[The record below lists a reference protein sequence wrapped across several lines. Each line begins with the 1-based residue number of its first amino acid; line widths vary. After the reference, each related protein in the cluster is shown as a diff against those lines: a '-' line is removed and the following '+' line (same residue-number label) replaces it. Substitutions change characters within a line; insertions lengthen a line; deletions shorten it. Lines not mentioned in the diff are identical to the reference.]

1 MDRFEVV
8 KRTGTH
14 ADVLAAVGAADVL
27 QKLNPKLTDA
37 GNSYDVRFRDASI
50 YDLDDGAGFKYLKVD
65 VRTSPES
72 SEEDSGEGSESAEK
86 KKPQKTKAAPPVI
99 PPEWVFDYS
108 PQNEKYKRQQAAKKT
123 QDKDIAETMAEDAP
137 DPQFRAYRIVKALQG
152 DSGPNKLI
160 EEFLKHTEEQWK
172 KLVWAGF
179 QGESGFPCD
188 APLVQLFNPQSA
200 KGYALLKPT
209 GTDRNDKT
217 KEKWAEP
224 FVEWLRYRGF
234 FAGCAGWFLGGKGEH
249 VRLYCPIPR
258 DISFETYKGVAAAF
272 RAQSLAGSAPKMD
285 CLGTLRLTRIL
296 IERSEPIARP
306 ARRISGIWVTHYQ
319 SLGQAKAVTSID
331 QLSVPDWFENA
342 TAEIWLETLNEHDTI
357 LRRLDDAI
365 SEELMLLK
373 KYRRFLQQQ
382 EESALPELVD
392 FLSAYGQHIFRLRG
406 QDKWLLP
413 QFSAERVEAIL
424 EGNHNYKDIIGNPG
438 FQAIAN
444 ALRSATVSA
453 QVAKRRGE
461 RNYREIQYGALPEL
475 RRKLSLSPDDF
486 MRAVSE
492 FIAGFNA
499 ESARRNEMGL
509 SGFRLSQDE
518 FAAFAELMDRAK
530 SDVVGSL
537 LCAMAT
543 CKLGKEEK
551 EEKEEVVA

>member
-27 QKLNPKLTDA
+27 QKLNPKLTDV
-37 GNSYDVRFRDASI
+37 GNTYDVRFREASI
-50 YDLDDGAGFKYLKVD
+50 DDLDDGAGFKYLKAD
-65 VRTSPES
+65 ARMSLEGA
-72 SEEDSGEGSESAEK
+72 EEDSEETSEGANK
-86 KKPQKTKAAPPVI
+86 KKPKKPKSAPSVI

-108 PQNEKYKRQQAAKKT
+108 PQNEKYRRQQAAKKT
-123 QDKDIAETMAEDAP
+123 QDKDIAESMAEDAP
-137 DPQFRAYRIVKALQG
+137 DSQFRAYRIVKALQG

-160 EEFLKHTEEQWK
+160 EEFLKHTEEEWK

-200 KGYALLKPT
+200 KGYALVKPT

-224 FVEWLRYRGF
+224 FIEWLRYRGF
-234 FAGCAGWFLGGKGEH
+234 FAGCAGWFLGTKGEH
-249 VRLYCPIPR
+249 VRVYCPIPR
-258 DISFETYKGVAAAF
+258 DISFETYKGVAAVF
-272 RAQSLAGSAPKMD
+272 RAQSLVGSAPKMD

-296 IERSEPIARP
+296 IERAEPMAPP

-331 QLSVPDWFENA
+331 QLAVPEWFEAA
-342 TAEIWLETLNEHDTI
+342 TAQTWLETLNEHDTI
-357 LRRLDDAI
+357 LRRLDDGI

-382 EESALPELVD
+382 EESALPEFLD

-406 QDKWLLP
+406 QGKWLLP
-413 QFSAERVEAIL
+413 QFSAQRVEAIL
-424 EGNHNYKDIIGNPG
+424 AGNYSYKDIIDNRG
-438 FQAIAN
+438 FQSVAN
-444 ALRSATVSA
+444 ALRAATMSA
-453 QVAKRRGE
+453 QTVKKNRGD
-461 RNYREIQYGALPEL
+461 YREIDYGILPEL
-475 RRKLSLSPDDF
+475 RRKLSLDSDDF
-486 MRAVSE
+486 IQAVSE
-492 FIAGFNA
+492 FLARFNA
-499 ESARRNEMGL
+499 ESARRNAEGK
-509 SGFRLSQDE
+509 SGFRVPEDD
-518 FAAFAELMDRAK
+518 FAAFAELMDAAK
-530 SDVVGSL
+530 ASVVGSL

-543 CKLGKEEK
+543 CKLSK

>member
-27 QKLNPKLTDA
+27 QTLNPQLTDA

-50 YDLDDGAGFKYLKVD
+50 DDLDDGPGFKYLKVD
-65 VRTSPES
+65 ARA
-72 SEEDSGEGSESAEK
+72 SEEDPEDRSEAADK
-86 KKPQKTKAAPPVI
+86 KKQKKPKSAPPVI
-99 PPEWVFDYS
+99 PEGWAFDYS
-108 PQNEKYKRQQAAKKT
+108 PQNDKYKRQQAAKKT
-123 QDKDIAETMAEDAP
+123 RDKDIAEGMAEDAP

-160 EEFLKHTEEQWK
+160 EEFLKRTADEWR

-224 FVEWLRYRGF
+224 FIEWLRYRGF
-234 FAGCAGWFLGGKGEH
+234 FAGCAGWFLGSKGEH
-249 VRLYCPIPR
+249 VRLYCPIPG
-258 DISFETYKGVAAAF
+258 DISFEIYKGVAAEF
-272 RAQSLAGSAPKMD
+272 RTQSLSGSAPKMD

-296 IERSEPIARP
+296 VERSEPLARP
-306 ARRISGIWVTHYQ
+306 ARRIRGLWVTHYQ

-331 QLSVPDWFENA
+331 QLAVPDWFKMAN
-342 TAEIWLETLNEHDTI
+342 AEIWLETLNEHDTI

-365 SEELMLLK
+365 SDELMLLK

-382 EESALPELVD
+382 EESALPEFVG

-406 QDKWLLP
+406 QGKWLLP
-413 QFSAERVEAIL
+413 QFSAQRVEAIL
-424 EGNHNYKDIIGNPG
+424 EGNQSYKDIIGNPG

-453 QVAKRRGE
+453 QAVKKNHGD
-461 RNYREIQYGALPEL
+461 YREIQYGILPEL
-475 RRKLSLSPDDF
+475 RRKLSLGSDEF

-492 FIAGFNA
+492 FLAGYNA
-499 ESARRNEMGL
+499 ESARRNEMGK
-509 SGFRLSQDE
+509 SGSRVSEGE
-518 FAAFAELMDRAK
+518 FAAFVELMDAAK
-530 SDVVGSL
+530 ADVVGSL

-551 EEKEEVVA
+551 EEVVA